1 MKNGKEKE
9 EKGDLEKFLSHRM
22 TAAEFDTL
30 GTKVFGTSNRQKF
43 VFKNPTKAKLEEIEH
58 LAKIMDIEAK
68 ELVQNTKV
76 GFEKLNAKELLQI
89 GFEFS

>member
-1 MKNGKEKE
+1 MGKQKA
-9 EKGDLEKFLSHRM
+9 KIGNLEKFLLHGM
-22 TAAEFDTL
+22 TAADFSTL
-30 GTKVFGTSNRQKF
+30 ETKVFGTSNRQKF
-43 VFKNPTKAKLEEIEH
+43 VFKNPTKAKLEEIEK

-68 ELVQNTKV
+68 ELVQRTKA